1 MHALKWPINSAR
13 IVWQLAHRAFSLLKG
28 IADAA
33 AAAATTEAATTGGRP
48 FRYLARLVLEA
59 AGVTCM

>member
-33 AAAATTEAATTGGRP
+33 AAAAATEAARGRP
-48 FRYLARLVLEA
+48 FWYLARLVLEA